1 MSNATPPPAFLVG
14 LGQDS
19 HQLLPAK
26 KNQTLSLAGLQ
37 FACGL
42 TFAANSDG
50 DVILHALCNALS
62 TAVGGG
68 SFSTVA
74 DHLCLAEKIT
84 DSKKYLEV
92 FLRLIT
98 EKGYLI
104 NNISVSLEA
113 LQPKLEKY
121 RPQLQRSLANLCH
134 LPSAQ
139 VGLAFTTGE
148 ELTDCGRGQG
158 INCLVIISLVHV

>member
-1 MSNATPPPAFLVG
+1 MIIHKKPLFRTG

-19 HQLLPAK
+19 HQLIQAQ
-26 KNQTLSLAGLQ
+26 KNQTLTLAGVN

-74 DHLCLAEKIT
+74 DQLYQEKNIT
-84 DSKKYLEV
+84 DSSIYLSH
-92 FLRLIT
+92 FLNLIAQ
-98 EKGYLI
+98 KGYHLV
-104 NNISVSLEA
+104 NLSVSIEA
-113 LQPKLEKY
+113 YQPKLEKH
-121 RPQLQRSLANLCH
+121 RPALVASLAKLTQ
-134 LPSAQ
+134 LPSDCL
-139 VGLAFTTGE
+139 GLSFTSGE
-148 ELTDCGRGQG
+148 GLTEFGRGQG
-158 INCLVIISLVHV
+158 ISAFVSVLLEAN